1 MKDELFLYED
11 DDLGEDLD
19 TGTSPIDDDADE
31 DEDDEEE
38 DELKPETEEEF

>member
-1 MKDELFLYED
+1 MKDEIFLYEG

-31 DEDDEEE
+31 DKDDE